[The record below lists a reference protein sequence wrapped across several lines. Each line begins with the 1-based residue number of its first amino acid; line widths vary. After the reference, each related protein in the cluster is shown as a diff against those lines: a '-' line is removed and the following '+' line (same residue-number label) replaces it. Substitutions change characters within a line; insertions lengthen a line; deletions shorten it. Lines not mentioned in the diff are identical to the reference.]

1 MLNWVEIDTV
11 MLDMDGTLL
20 DLHFDNHF
28 WLEHVPLRYA
38 EAKGISTDAA
48 KVELRRRYEAVGG
61 TLQWYCV
68 DHWSQE
74 LGLDIALLK
83 HEVDHLIAI
92 HPHVVDF
99 LRLLRQNHKQVWL
112 VTNAHQKALALKLER
127 TQLAGYFNRVVCS
140 HDLGWPKEASEF
152 WCKLQEELP
161 FDPKRTL
168 FVDDS
173 LPVLNAA
180 KAYGIEWLLMIL
192 KPDSKQSAR
201 INDEYPSVRD
211 FSTIKVS

>member
-1 MLNWVEIDTV
+1 MQ
-11 MLDMDGTLL
+11 
-20 DLHFDNHF
+20 
-28 WLEHVPLRYA
+28 LRQ
-38 EAKGISTDAA
+38 
-48 KVELRRRYEAVGG
+48 RCEAVGG

-83 HEVDHLIAI
+83 QEIEHLIAI

-99 LRLLRQNHKQVWL
+99 LESLHRSAKQVWL

-127 TQLAGYFNRVVCS
+127 TQLAGYFDRVICS
-140 HDLGWPKEASEF
+140 HDLGWAKEAPEF
-152 WCKLQEELP
+152 WNKLQMESP
-161 FDPKRTL
+161 FDPRRTL

-180 KAYGIEWLLMIL
+180 KAYGIGWLLMIL
-192 KPDSKQSAR
+192 KPDSKQSVR
-201 INDEYPSVRD
+201 VNNEYLSVRD
-211 FSTIKVS
+211 FSNITVS